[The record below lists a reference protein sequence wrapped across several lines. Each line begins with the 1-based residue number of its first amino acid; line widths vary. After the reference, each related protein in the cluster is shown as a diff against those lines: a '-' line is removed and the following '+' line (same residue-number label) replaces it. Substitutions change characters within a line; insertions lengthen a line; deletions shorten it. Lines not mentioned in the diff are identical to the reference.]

1 LDLLPQA
8 VIAGLTARRHI
19 PEVVGIQFLDDLA
32 MQRMNKFLM
41 LVGSLI
47 FRDGF
52 SGDFYQIGLFGF
64 QSFEQRNS
72 TSPTSTATP
81 VVPGVV

>member
-1 LDLLPQA
+1 
-8 VIAGLTARRHI
+8 
-19 PEVVGIQFLDDLA
+19 
-32 MQRMNKFLM
+32 MNKFLM

-64 QSFEQRNS
+64 QSFEQRNGP
-72 TSPTSTATP
+72 SPASTAMP
-81 VVPGVV
+81 VVPGAA